1 MNRFWKSGRVRFAA
15 AGAVALAV
23 AALASVGGVGY
34 AARLVGGSNISA
46 AAAQYPPSKVTIC
59 HHTHSQKNLFVT
71 INVSERALPAHL
83 GHGDTVGPCP
93 QQSLTPE
100 QGEKPAK
107 QHEEG
112 SAPLQR
118 ASEGQG
124 SRLVGHVGSTHG
136 GPLQSNG
143 GQGLGQSEPRAKAR
157 PTGTA
162 RRNGH
167 SHDKAKGQGSGQG
180 HGHSN
185 GHGHGHGPKP
195 TREPRPWQSRR
206 RKLATPTDT
215 RSRSRH
221 QGRSSRRESPSRGSL
236 AKQGISDDPARPLPA
251 GILASTTRAQAAL
264 TKDLTGGVEAGRAHH
279 PAAGVGRG
287 AAQVEAAGGVW

>member
-59 HHTHSQKNLFVT
+59 HHTHSQTNPFVT

-83 GHGDTVGPCP
+83 GHGDTVGPCS

-107 QHEEG
+107 QHVKAQHH
-112 SAPLQR
+112 SN
-118 ASEGQG
+118 GQQKG
-124 SRLVGHVGSTHG
+124 KKKGHAGGHVGSTQG

-143 GQGLGQSEPRAKAR
+143 GEDLGQSEAKGQSKVNGHSKA
-157 PTGTA
+157 
-162 RRNGH
+162 NGH
-167 SHDKAKGQGSGQG
+167 SHDKATGQGNGQG

-185 GHGHGHGPKP
+185 GQGQSQESHGHGNSGDGNGNAHGHEK
-195 TREPRPWQSRR
+195 
-206 RKLATPTDT
+206 
-215 RSRSRH
+215 
-221 QGRSSRRESPSRGSL
+221 
-236 AKQGISDDPARPLPA
+236 
-251 GILASTTRAQAAL
+251 
-264 TKDLTGGVEAGRAHH
+264 
-279 PAAGVGRG
+279 
-287 AAQVEAAGGVW
+287 

>member
-59 HHTHSQKNLFVT
+59 HHTHSQKNPFVT

-83 GHGDTVGPCP
+83 GHGDTVGPCS

-107 QHEEG
+107 QHVKAQHH
-112 SAPLQR
+112 SN
-118 ASEGQG
+118 GQQNG
-124 SRLVGHVGSTHG
+124 KKKGHAGGHVGSTQG

-143 GQGLGQSEPRAKAR
+143 GEDLGQSEAKGQSKA
-157 PTGTA
+157 
-162 RRNGH
+162 NGH
-167 SHDKAKGQGSGQG
+167 SHDKATGQGNGQG

-185 GHGHGHGPKP
+185 GQGQGQSQESHGHGNSGDGNGNAHGHEK
-195 TREPRPWQSRR
+195 
-206 RKLATPTDT
+206 
-215 RSRSRH
+215 
-221 QGRSSRRESPSRGSL
+221 
-236 AKQGISDDPARPLPA
+236 
-251 GILASTTRAQAAL
+251 
-264 TKDLTGGVEAGRAHH
+264 
-279 PAAGVGRG
+279 
-287 AAQVEAAGGVW
+287 

>member
-59 HHTHSQKNLFVT
+59 HHTHSQKNPFVT

-107 QHEEG
+107 QHAKAQHH
-112 SAPLQR
+112 SN
-118 ASEGQG
+118 GQQKG
-124 SRLVGHVGSTHG
+124 KKNGHAGGHVSSTQG

-143 GQGLGQSEPRAKAR
+143 GQDLGQSVAKGQSKA
-157 PTGTA
+157 
-162 RRNGH
+162 NGH
-167 SHDKAKGQGSGQG
+167 SHDKATGQGNGQG
-180 HGHSN
+180 HGHSSDHGQGQ
-185 GHGHGHGPKP
+185 GHGRGQSQHESHGH
-195 TREPRPWQSRR
+195 
-206 RKLATPTDT
+206 A
-215 RSRSRH
+215 
-221 QGRSSRRESPSRGSL
+221 SP
-236 AKQGISDDPARPLPA
+236 
-251 GILASTTRAQAAL
+251 
-264 TKDLTGGVEAGRAHH
+264 GGGNGNAHGH
-279 PAAGVGRG
+279 
-287 AAQVEAAGGVW
+287 EK

>member
-23 AALASVGGVGY
+23 AALASMGGVGY

-59 HHTHSQKNLFVT
+59 HHTHSQKNPFVT

-107 QHEEG
+107 QHVKAQHH
-112 SAPLQR
+112 SN
-118 ASEGQG
+118 GQQNG
-124 SRLVGHVGSTHG
+124 KKKGHAGGHVGSTQG

-143 GQGLGQSEPRAKAR
+143 GEDLGQSEAKGQSKVNGHSKA
-157 PTGTA
+157 
-162 RRNGH
+162 NGH
-167 SHDKAKGQGSGQG
+167 SHDKATGQGNGQG

-185 GHGHGHGPKP
+185 DHGQGQSQRESHGHGSPGGGNGNAHGHEK
-195 TREPRPWQSRR
+195 
-206 RKLATPTDT
+206 
-215 RSRSRH
+215 
-221 QGRSSRRESPSRGSL
+221 
-236 AKQGISDDPARPLPA
+236 
-251 GILASTTRAQAAL
+251 
-264 TKDLTGGVEAGRAHH
+264 
-279 PAAGVGRG
+279 
-287 AAQVEAAGGVW
+287 

>member
-59 HHTHSQKNLFVT
+59 HHTHSQKNPFVT

-107 QHEEG
+107 QHEKAQHH
-112 SAPLQR
+112 SN
-118 ASEGQG
+118 GQQKG
-124 SRLVGHVGSTHG
+124 KKKGHAGGHVGSTQG
-136 GPLQSNG
+136 GPLQGNG
-143 GQGLGQSEPRAKAR
+143 GQDLGQSEANGQSKA
-157 PTGTA
+157 
-162 RRNGH
+162 NGH
-167 SHDKAKGQGSGQG
+167 SQGKGKGHGNDQNPGQTQATGQGNGQG

-185 GHGHGHGPKP
+185 GHGQDQSQPESHGHGNPG
-195 TREPRPWQSRR
+195 
-206 RKLATPTDT
+206 
-215 RSRSRH
+215 H
-221 QGRSSRRESPSRGSL
+221 GNGN
-236 AKQGISDDPARPLPA
+236 
-251 GILASTTRAQAAL
+251 
-264 TKDLTGGVEAGRAHH
+264 AHGH
-279 PAAGVGRG
+279 
-287 AAQVEAAGGVW
+287 EK

>member
-59 HHTHSQKNLFVT
+59 HHTHSQKNPFVT

-107 QHEEG
+107 QHVKAQHHSNG
-112 SAPLQR
+112 HQK
-118 ASEGQG
+118 GKG
-124 SRLVGHVGSTHG
+124 HTGGHVGSTKG
-136 GPLQSNG
+136 GPLQRNG
-143 GQGLGQSEPRAKAR
+143 GQDLGQSVAKGQGKA
-157 PTGTA
+157 
-162 RRNGH
+162 NGH
-167 SHDKAKGQGSGQG
+167 SHDKATGQGNGQG

-185 GHGHGHGPKP
+185 DHGQGQGHGQSQHENHGH
-195 TREPRPWQSRR
+195 
-206 RKLATPTDT
+206 A
-215 RSRSRH
+215 
-221 QGRSSRRESPSRGSL
+221 SP
-236 AKQGISDDPARPLPA
+236 
-251 GILASTTRAQAAL
+251 
-264 TKDLTGGVEAGRAHH
+264 GGGNGNAHGH
-279 PAAGVGRG
+279 
-287 AAQVEAAGGVW
+287 EK

>member
-59 HHTHSQKNLFVT
+59 HHTHSQKNPFVT

-100 QGEKPAK
+100 QGEKTAK
-107 QHEEG
+107 QHEKAQHH
-112 SAPLQR
+112 SN
-118 ASEGQG
+118 GQQKG
-124 SRLVGHVGSTHG
+124 KKKGHAGGHVGSTQG
-136 GPLQSNG
+136 GRLHSNG
-143 GQGLGQSEPRAKAR
+143 GQDLSQSEANGQSKA
-157 PTGTA
+157 
-162 RRNGH
+162 NGH
-167 SHDKAKGQGSGQG
+167 SHDKATGQGNGQG

-185 GHGHGHGPKP
+185 DHGQGQSQESHGHGNTGDGNGNAHGHEK
-195 TREPRPWQSRR
+195 
-206 RKLATPTDT
+206 
-215 RSRSRH
+215 
-221 QGRSSRRESPSRGSL
+221 
-236 AKQGISDDPARPLPA
+236 
-251 GILASTTRAQAAL
+251 
-264 TKDLTGGVEAGRAHH
+264 
-279 PAAGVGRG
+279 
-287 AAQVEAAGGVW
+287 

>member
-59 HHTHSQKNLFVT
+59 HHTHSQKNPFVT

-107 QHEEG
+107 QQVKAQHH
-112 SAPLQR
+112 SN
-118 ASEGQG
+118 GQQNG
-124 SRLVGHVGSTHG
+124 KKKGHAGGHVGSTQG
-136 GPLQSNG
+136 GPLESNG
-143 GQGLGQSEPRAKAR
+143 GQDLGQSEANGQSKA
-157 PTGTA
+157 
-162 RRNGH
+162 NGH
-167 SHDKAKGQGSGQG
+167 SHDKATGQGNGQG
-180 HGHSN
+180 HGHSSDHGQGQ
-185 GHGHGHGPKP
+185 GHGRGQSQHESHGH
-195 TREPRPWQSRR
+195 
-206 RKLATPTDT
+206 A
-215 RSRSRH
+215 
-221 QGRSSRRESPSRGSL
+221 SP
-236 AKQGISDDPARPLPA
+236 
-251 GILASTTRAQAAL
+251 
-264 TKDLTGGVEAGRAHH
+264 GGGNGNAHGH
-279 PAAGVGRG
+279 
-287 AAQVEAAGGVW
+287 EK

>member
-15 AGAVALAV
+15 AGAVAFAV

-59 HHTHSQKNLFVT
+59 HHTHSQKNPFVT

-107 QHEEG
+107 QHVKAQHH
-112 SAPLQR
+112 SN
-118 ASEGQG
+118 GQQNG
-124 SRLVGHVGSTHG
+124 KKKGHAGDHVGSTQG

-143 GQGLGQSEPRAKAR
+143 GEDLGQSEAKGQSKVNGHSKA
-157 PTGTA
+157 
-162 RRNGH
+162 NGH
-167 SHDKAKGQGSGQG
+167 SHDKATGQGNGQG

-185 GHGHGHGPKP
+185 DHIQGQSQRESHGHGSPGGGNGNAHGHEK
-195 TREPRPWQSRR
+195 
-206 RKLATPTDT
+206 
-215 RSRSRH
+215 
-221 QGRSSRRESPSRGSL
+221 
-236 AKQGISDDPARPLPA
+236 
-251 GILASTTRAQAAL
+251 
-264 TKDLTGGVEAGRAHH
+264 
-279 PAAGVGRG
+279 
-287 AAQVEAAGGVW
+287 